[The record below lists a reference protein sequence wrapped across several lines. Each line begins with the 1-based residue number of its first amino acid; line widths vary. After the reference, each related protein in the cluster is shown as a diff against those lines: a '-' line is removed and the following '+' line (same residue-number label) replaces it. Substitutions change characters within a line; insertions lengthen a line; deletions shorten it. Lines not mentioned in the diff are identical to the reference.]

1 MATEVEVQD
10 TEPRGAKTDGHSRR
24 VEVIMKNK
32 ARPQRL
38 TRGRLILLSVFTFL
52 ALSPF
57 SAAARRM
64 LQQGAPSSG
73 RPTFPDAAGPGI
85 DAPVGPSGLKLEHM
99 REDDRR
105 KRLLSDTAKL
115 VALSNELRSEVE
127 KTPKDELSLDVV
139 KKAAEIEKLA
149 RDVKERMKG

>member
-1 MATEVEVQD
+1 MND
-10 TEPRGAKTDGHSRR
+10 KIRPRRFAGWRSILSTFVLIGLGSLNA
-24 VEVIMKNK
+24 
-32 ARPQRL
+32 A
-38 TRGRLILLSVFTFL
+38 RGRV
-52 ALSPF
+52 P
-57 SAAARRM
+57 
-64 LQQGAPSSG
+64 QQGTQTPN
-73 RPTFPDAAGPGI
+73 RPAFPDGPGSGM

-115 VALSNELRSEVE
+115 VALSNELRTEVE

>member
-1 MATEVEVQD
+1 MNHEA
-10 TEPRGAKTDGHSRR
+10 GSRR
-24 VEVIMKNK
+24 CGHW
-32 ARPQRL
+32 RS
-38 TRGRLILLSVFTFL
+38 ILLSIL
-52 ALSPF
+52 AMIGLGPLG
-57 SAAARRM
+57 AAAGRVA
-64 LQQGAPSSG
+64 QQGTQSPS
-73 RPTFPDAAGPGI
+73 RPTFPDAAGPAT

>member
-1 MATEVEVQD
+1 MNDKV
-10 TEPRGAKTDGHSRR
+10 RS
-24 VEVIMKNK
+24 
-32 ARPQRL
+32 
-38 TRGRLILLSVFTFL
+38 GRFAGWRSILVSVF
-52 ALSPF
+52 ALIGLGPL
-57 SAAARRM
+57 SAAAGPVP
-64 LQQGAPSSG
+64 QQGAQSPS
-73 RPTFPDAAGPGI
+73 RPSFPDTAGAGM

-115 VALSNELRSEVE
+115 VALSNELRTEVE